1 MFINPYDAGKIMT
14 APYTVAG
21 ESFRPGTPKVWS
33 PTSVDGATT
42 INTAYD
48 LHPDGKRVAAAAV
61 KAQAGMLRDKVVF
74 VFNFAEYLETI
85 APRTK

>member
-1 MFINPYDAGKIMT
+1 MT
-14 APYTVAG
+14 APYTVAE

-61 KAQAGMLRDKVVF
+61 PPHGSVVRDKVVF
-74 VFNFAEYLETI
+74 VFNFAEYLESI